1 MYNGINYR
9 DFDRFFN
16 MGIYSKNGMDTSNKR
31 VTVFDTT
38 LRDGEQ
44 SPGTKF
50 SFKEKLKIASAL
62 EDMGVDIIEAGFPA
76 VSNDEF
82 HSVREI
88 NSVTS
93 RSTVC
98 GLSRCNDN
106 DIYSVINT
114 GLNYIHIF
122 IATSD
127 IHLRNKL
134 KITREEAI
142 EKIKKS
148 IENAKKAG
156 LYVEFSAE
164 DATRTDMD
172 FLIKV
177 FKEAK
182 ASGANKINIPDTVG
196 VMNPISMMNLI
207 SNIKENIKIP
217 ISVHC
222 HNDFGLAT
230 ANSIFGVLGGASQVQ
245 VTVNGIG
252 ERAGNASFE
261 EVVTSLSA
269 FMNKKTS
276 IDFSKIYKTSKMV
289 SEYSGMEIQKNKA
302 ITGENA
308 FSHEAGIHVNGIIN
322 YPATYEAI
330 NPELVG
336 RQRNI
341 VIGKHSGK
349 SSIQWVLNKN
359 NMKCSDEEIKF
370 ILDEIKSDN
379 SKRVLGEKDI
389 INMANT
395 IKIKGD

>member
-1 MYNGINYR
+1 
-9 DFDRFFN
+9 
-16 MGIYSKNGMDTSNKR
+16 MGTYSKNGMDTSDKR
-31 VTVFDTT
+31 ITVFDTT

-50 SFKEKLKIASAL
+50 SFREKLKIASAL
-62 EDMGVDIIEAGFPA
+62 EDTGVDIIEAGFPA

-88 NSVTS
+88 NSVAS
-93 RSTVC
+93 KSTIC
-98 GLSRCNDN
+98 GLSRCNDD
-106 DIYSVINT
+106 DIDSVINA

-127 IHLRNKL
+127 IHLKNKL
-134 KITREEAI
+134 KITREQAI
-142 EKIKKS
+142 EKVKES
-148 IENAKKAG
+148 IEKATRAG

-172 FLIKV
+172 FLIKM
-177 FKEAK
+177 FEEAER
-182 ASGANKINIPDTVG
+182 SGAAKINIPDTVG
-196 VMNPISMMNLI
+196 VMNPISMTNLV
-207 SNIKENIKIP
+207 SDIKKNIKIP

-261 EVVTSLSA
+261 EVVTSLYA
-269 FMNKKTS
+269 FMNKKTN
-276 IDFSKIYKTSKMV
+276 IDFSKIYKISQMV

-308 FSHEAGIHVNGIIN
+308 FSHEAGIHVNGVIN

-330 NPELVG
+330 DPELVG

-341 VIGKHSGK
+341 VVGKHSGK
-349 SSIQWVLNKN
+349 SSINWILNKN
-359 NMKCSDEEIKF
+359 GIKCSEEEVKF

-379 SKRVLGEKDI
+379 SKRVLNEKDI

-395 IKIKGD
+395 IKVKGE